1 MDGED
6 GIRPESEHHNKQVHA
21 TTHIQEARAENKEPK
36 REGQYL
42 PNTHTRITEKLLNKE
57 KLNLTC
63 RLSRMTFPISF
74 PRSEEV
80 PFKEGQR
87 KRIRPDM
94 DPHPCSN

>member
-1 MDGED
+1 MDTDKKGKAN
-6 GIRPESEHHNKQVHA
+6 I
-21 TTHIQEARAENKEPK
+21 
-36 REGQYL
+36 Y

-87 KRIRPDM
+87 KRIQPDM